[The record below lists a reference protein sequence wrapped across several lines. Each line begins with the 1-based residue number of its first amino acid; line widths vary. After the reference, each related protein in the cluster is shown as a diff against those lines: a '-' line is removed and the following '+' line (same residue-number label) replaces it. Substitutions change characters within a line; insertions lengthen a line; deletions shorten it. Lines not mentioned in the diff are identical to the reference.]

1 MEIPFHYPV
10 SSFVITLSHLFIKK
24 TTRFHT
30 CPFQELWLFGADSKI
45 VMHMNHY
52 KAESAPPESIRKIY
66 TRTKYGPLQLEEYMH
81 LKILN

>member
-10 SSFVITLSHLFIKK
+10 SGLVTLSHLFIKK
-24 TTRFHT
+24 ATNFHT
-30 CPFQELWLFGADSKI
+30 CPFQEFWLSGADSKI

-52 KAESAPPESIRKIY
+52 KAESAPPESIRKNY
-66 TRTKYGPLQLEEYMH
+66 PRTKDGLLQLDEYMH